1 MKHRLFLFSKV
12 LLVALLSLGTAFHA
26 VPLTGAEGEEKPK
39 CEDPLIRNCI
49 GDNIQLMQPLDDST
63 KELKV
68 GAEPLKIFFDYFN
81 LSWPWLLGV
90 ASGIAVLQAVW
101 GGILIMTSWDQDA
114 GKEKIE
120 WALGGMVMIALAG
133 FILRFLN
140 PIFYE

>member
-1 MKHRLFLFSKV
+1 MKHRLFLSSKL
-12 LLVALLSLGTAFHA
+12 LLVALLSLGVALHA
-26 VPLTGAEGEEKPK
+26 VPLSHAE
-39 CEDPLIRNCI
+39 EDKECKNPLIDDCGKN
-49 GDNIQLMQPLDDST
+49 NTVFLMQPLDDRT

-68 GAEPLKIFFDYFN
+68 SAEPLQVFFDYFN

-101 GGILIMTSWDQDA
+101 GGILIMTSWDQDG

-140 PIFYE
+140 PIFFE